1 MDGLIRADDLKHKV
15 FPNFKQN
22 YQNHNWLCERAIL
35 APKNVAV
42 TKINQHLM
50 HSLPGNLQTY
60 KSVDTVPDTNEVV
73 NYPPEF
79 LNSLEP
85 PGLPPHILSLK
96 VGTPV
101 MLLRN
106 LEPPRLCNGTRL
118 VIDILTTY

>member
-1 MDGLIRADDLKHKV
+1 
-15 FPNFKQN
+15 
-22 YQNHNWLCERAIL
+22 
-35 APKNVAV
+35 
-42 TKINQHLM
+42 M

-96 VGTPV
+96 VGMPV
-101 MLLRN
+101 ILHRN
-106 LEPPRLCNGTRL
+106 LEPPRLCNVTR
-118 VIDILTTY
+118 YRGYHSFWMCKRG